1 MSNKYIPQIDNQ
13 NFVFPNYDLAEY
25 DVNIIHNIDSY
36 SVSGT
41 VTNFTGITVTSTGM
55 TFTHDWSWSKNGA
68 DTFISESGNI
78 HLLSVHMLAA
88 GQDYYKPWRCIDLVT
103 NGVTTGSTYS
113 GSNTITVTPAQMGL
127 SQFAYGTY
135 YFEFR
140 FIGEKAI
147 YPICYTYSATTI
159 PTPTPTATP
168 TPTPTITP
176 TSTPF
181 VTGPTPTATSVGP
194 VTPTPTPLVLTTYT
208 DCGRGTT
215 IPATCFD
222 ATNSRTFYSNCAS
235 ISFGIGCYVY
245 IDTFGNPLTGY
256 NFVFIAGSTWNINSS
271 TGQITALAFEQ
282 C

>member
-25 DVNIIHNIDSY
+25 DVNIIHSIDSY

-88 GQDYYKPWRCIDLVT
+88 GQDYFKPWRCIDLVT
-103 NGVTTGSTYS
+103 SGVTTGSTYS
-113 GSNTITVTPAQMGL
+113 GSNTITVTPAQMGIT
-127 SQFAYGTY
+127 QFAYGTY

-147 YPICYTYSATTI
+147 YPICYTYTATTI
-159 PTPTPTATP
+159 PTPTPTASP
-168 TPTPTITP
+168 TPTPTMTPTPTATTVPPTP
-176 TSTPF
+176 TSTP
-181 VTGPTPTATSVGP
+181 VPPTPTAVSYVYYEAN
-194 VTPTPTPLVLTTYT
+194 VVQCS
-208 DCGRGTT
+208 DCGPAP
-215 IPATCFD
+215 IPSENIKFVAPFTETAGKVYRADPFVGYFYANLSPISPD
-222 ATNSRTFYSNCAS
+222 LSARLMNSTPYDNCAAV
-235 ISFGIGCYVY
+235 C
-245 IDTFGNPLTGY
+245 
-256 NFVFIAGSTWNINSS
+256 
-271 TGQITALAFEQ
+271 
-282 C
+282 